1 MQVSFVGLDI
11 SKQIF
16 QLHGVSAEGKVALRK
31 RLRRAQVA
39 AFMAQLPP
47 CVIGIEAG
55 AGAHYWARVLQQCGH
70 EVKLLSPQYVKPY
83 VKGNKNDYNDAE
95 AICEAV
101 SRPNM
106 RFVAVKSV
114 AQQDLQMLHRVRER
128 CIKART
134 ALVNQIRGLLSEYGI
149 VLPTGVH
156 RLRQALPQLVE
167 TESLTPL
174 GREVFPQLYEE
185 LVTVDEQVTKCEY
198 RITRWF
204 KSDPTCQRLAQVDG
218 IGPLT
223 ATAFVAAVANPAAF
237 KNGRQVSAWLGLV
250 PRQASTGD
258 KPVLLGISKRGD
270 CYLRSLLIHGARAVM
285 RYAKTK
291 DEERYHWVR
300 QVMNRRGVNPATVA
314 LANKNARRL
323 WALLREPL
331 PDQQAA

>member
-1 MQVSFVGLDI
+1 MQVSVVGLDI
-11 SKQIF
+11 SKQVF
-16 QLHGVSAEGKVALRK
+16 QLHGVSAEGKVVLRK

-39 AFMAQLPP
+39 AFIAQLSP

-55 AGAHYWARVLQQCGH
+55 AGAHHWARVLQQSGH
-70 EVKLLSPQYVKPY
+70 EVKLISPQYVKPY

-149 VLPTGVH
+149 VLPTGIH
-156 RLRQALPQLVE
+156 QLRQALPRLVE
-167 TESLTPL
+167 TETLTPL
-174 GREVFPQLYEE
+174 GREVFTQLYEE
-185 LVTVDEQVTKCEY
+185 LVAIDQQVENCEQ
-198 RITRWF
+198 RIMRWF
-204 KSDPTCQRLAQVDG
+204 KSDPACQRLAQVDG

-223 ATAFVAAVANPAAF
+223 ATAFVAAIANPAVF

-250 PRQASTGD
+250 PRQASTGG
-258 KPVLLGISKRGD
+258 KTVLLGISKRGD

-291 DEERYHWVR
+291 DEERYQWVR
-300 QVMNRRGVNPATVA
+300 QVMHRRGVNPATVA

-323 WALLREPL
+323 WALMREPL

>member
-1 MQVSFVGLDI
+1 MHVTAVGLDI
-11 SKQIF
+11 SKQVF

-47 CVIGIEAG
+47 CLIGIEAG
-55 AGAHYWARVLQQCGH
+55 GGAHYWARVLQQYGH
-70 EVKLLSPQYVKPY
+70 EVKLISPQYVKPF

-101 SRPNM
+101 SRPHM

-114 AQQDLQMLHRVRER
+114 EQQDLQLLHRVRER

-134 ALVNQIRGLLSEYGI
+134 ALANQIRGLLTEYGI
-149 VLPTGVH
+149 VIPIGIH
-156 RLRQALPQLVE
+156 RLRQALPGLLE
-167 TESLTPL
+167 TGTLTPL
-174 GREVFPQLYEE
+174 GREVFTHLYEE
-185 LVTVDEQVTKCEY
+185 LVGLDQQVASCEQ
-198 RITRWF
+198 RISVWCKTT
-204 KSDPTCQRLAQVDG
+204 PICQRLARVEG

-223 ATAFVAAVANPAAF
+223 ATAFVAAVANPAVF

-250 PRQASTGD
+250 PRQASTGG
-258 KPVLLGISKRGD
+258 KTVLLGISKRGD

-285 RYAKTK
+285 RYAKQK
-291 DEERYHWVR
+291 DEERYRWVR
-300 QVMNRRGVNPATVA
+300 QVMQRRGGNPATVA

-323 WALLREPL
+323 WALMREP
-331 PDQQAA
+331 PDGQQAA